1 MIQVIQEKHPTETMQ
16 ARRDFAHVTKEPVV
30 ELPYWFKDTDTG
42 KEYYNLYAGLG
53 WPQKVTEKGDQL
65 PGYAGIIAVVK
76 GSKDAIDAPFQV
88 VAEIQ
93 EPSVD
98 ILITECVK
106 LRKKWGFGV
115 HPQLLDIFIGDHTQ
129 FDTVVAGYNTVLAE
143 AGRPDRE
150 AFIVSPADDFD
161 SPQAFD
167 LAVRRLQSVLMVK
180 QGKRLYLG
188 DSEIIKNRI
197 LSFRRDDPAIL
208 ALGGLVHTLLMR
220 TPWMEQSVPSVFQL
234 DEV

>member
-1 MIQVIQEKHPTETMQ
+1 MIRLVQEKHPTETMQ

-30 ELPYWFKDTDTG
+30 ELPYWFRDTDTG

-53 WPQKVTEKGDQL
+53 WPQKANEKGDQL
-65 PGYAGIIAVVK
+65 PGYAAIVAVVK

-88 VAEIQ
+88 VAELQ
-93 EPSVD
+93 EHSVD

-106 LRKKWGFGV
+106 MRNRWGFGV
-115 HPQLLDIFIGDHTQ
+115 HPQLLDIFIGNHTQ
-129 FDTVVAGYNTVLAE
+129 FENVVASYNTVLAE
-143 AGRPDRE
+143 AGRPDHE

-167 LAVRRLQSVLMVK
+167 LALRRLQLTIAGK
-180 QGKRLYLG
+180 TKRLYLG
-188 DSEIIKNRI
+188 DNVVIKNRI
-197 LSFRRDDPAIL
+197 LSFKRDDPAIL
-208 ALGGLVHTLLMR
+208 ALGGLVHTLLLR
-220 TPWMEQSVPSVFQL
+220 VPWMEQSNPSVFQL